1 MPISREDFR
10 TIGDEEA
17 IDLSR
22 DTTQGTIYRF
32 LLGNASAA
40 FRQRELA
47 ASLDVPR
54 GSIGP
59 TLSRLEDHGL
69 VEHRGEYWSIADPEH
84 AVASAGR
91 LGAATADEF
100 DGGFSDAT
108 VDAWQASAV
117 DPIEDR
123 GESDVDGSE

>member
-32 LLGNASAA
+32 LLENARAA

-59 TLSRLEDHGL
+59 TLSRLEDRGL
-69 VEHRGEYWSIADPEH
+69 VEHRGEY
-84 AVASAGR
+84 
-91 LGAATADEF
+91 
-100 DGGFSDAT
+100 
-108 VDAWQASAV
+108 
-117 DPIEDR
+117 
-123 GESDVDGSE
+123 